1 MDKMNTPSVKCKIEI
16 LCSINPSEDR
26 KKVETAIL
34 NIFSPC
40 EIKNEKFSINGKSS
54 NLNSLEKVQDSIHSM
69 QSQRIYRRTLEKN
82 MENNSSWFYL
92 NKQAAFVNK
101 VAICEESD
109 ESPLGP
115 IKVILTSTN
124 LDRIITWLTFE
135 EGFS

>member
-1 MDKMNTPSVKCKIEI
+1 MNTPSVKCKIEI
-16 LCSINPSEDR
+16 LCAVNPSEDR
-26 KKVETAIL
+26 KKVESSIL

-40 EIKNEKFSINGKSS
+40 EINNEKFSINAKSS
-54 NLNSLEKVQDSIHSM
+54 NLNSLEKFQDFIHSM
-69 QSQRIYRRTLEKN
+69 QSQRIYRKTLEKN
-82 MENNSSWFYL
+82 TENNSSWFYL

>member
-16 LCSINPSEDR
+16 LCAVNPSEDPN
-26 KKVETAIL
+26 KVETAIL

-40 EIKNEKFSINGKSS
+40 EIDNEKLSIVGKSN
-54 NLNSLEKVQDSIHSM
+54 NLNSLEKVQDSVHSM

-135 EGFS
+135 ENFS